1 METPLSAASEIAIAT
16 LRERAPQA
24 FDLAAQFKA
33 AGFRLALVGG
43 PVRDS
48 LLGRLGNDLDF
59 TTDAR
64 PDDTKKLLK
73 KWATDVWDV
82 GAKFG
87 TIGAK
92 KDDVTYEITTYRADS
107 YASDSRKPEVNFGN
121 SITKDLLRRDFT
133 VNAMAIE

>member
-59 TTDAR
+59 TTDAH
-64 PDDTKKLLK
+64 PPAIKKILK
-73 KWATDVWDV
+73 SFADDVWDLGIRFRTV
-82 GAKFG
+82 A
-87 TIGAK
+87 AK
-92 KDDVTYEITTYRADS
+92 KNEI
-107 YASDSRKPEVNFGN
+107 N
-121 SITKDLLRRDFT
+121 
-133 VNAMAIE
+133 IESKANI

>member
-1 METPLSAASEIAIAT
+1 METPLTAASEIAIAT
-16 LRERAPQA
+16 LRERAPLA

-64 PDDTKKLLK
+64 PEDSKNILK
-73 KWATDVWDV
+73 K
-82 GAKFG
+82 
-87 TIGAK
+87 
-92 KDDVTYEITTYRADS
+92 
-107 YASDSRKPEVNFGN
+107 
-121 SITKDLLRRDFT
+121 
-133 VNAMAIE
+133 